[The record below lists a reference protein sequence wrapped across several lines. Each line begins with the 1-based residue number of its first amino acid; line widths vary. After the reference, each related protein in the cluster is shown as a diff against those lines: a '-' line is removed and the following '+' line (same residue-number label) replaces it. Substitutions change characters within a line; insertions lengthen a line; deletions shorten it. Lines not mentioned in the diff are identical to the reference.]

1 MVPVIDNQDSV
12 QTGTMRKG
20 DVRLAVGITVVGITS
35 LILSFASLAEKD
47 QSESLWSPGDAFLEA
62 GPWETKVGARKL
74 NSLVNCTPRAIKQFP
89 RDLFTQK
96 QRADGAVLFH
106 ILVSAYMFAAFAYI
120 CEDYFVPSL
129 EIMSDAFH
137 IQPDVAGATLMAAG
151 SSAPELATAV
161 IAVFIAEDD
170 IGLGAVVG
178 SAVYNVMFVI
188 SVCALGAGMSR
199 PIMWNLASIA
209 CLFLWNCILV
219 YLREYGKPTLRFSL
233 RPTARHNLI
242 PYTLYANIPSPGS
255 YCTRPMQIQTNSLS
269 PYEALGLLLLYLGY
283 IVLMYF
289 NSNLEQW
296 IVPKFKHCCKPH
308 HRPNKRDPETVVLY
322 EKLRTSGDLNGKV
335 SKMENGGDKFDGVQI
350 SSPDSDYNSD
360 DDSTEN
366 EAMYKE
372 IGPPSTEEPH
382 SVFEMPS
389 SAVGRC
395 VFVVS
400 IPIKVLLYLTVP
412 DCRRARWRKW
422 VIVTFILSLVWLSLF
437 SYLMVWMI
445 TIIGYTLHIPDTI
458 MALTFVAFG
467 VSLPDVISSLIVV
480 REGLGDMAVSNAV
493 GSNVFDILICLGLP
507 WLLKCGL
514 GGFKVPVQVYSE
526 GLLYSTLTLL
536 LTVVFLL
543 ASTHVNGWRLTKR
556 YGIALM
562 IVYVIFNV
570 LASLY
575 ELNVFGY
582 VHPNECPRSN

>member
-1 MVPVIDNQDSV
+1 M
-12 QTGTMRKG
+12 
-20 DVRLAVGITVVGITS
+20 
-35 LILSFASLAEKD
+35 
-47 QSESLWSPGDAFLEA
+47 
-62 GPWETKVGARKL
+62 
-74 NSLVNCTPRAIKQFP
+74 
-89 RDLFTQK
+89 
-96 QRADGAVLFH
+96 
-106 ILVSAYMFAAFAYI
+106 
-120 CEDYFVPSL
+120 
-129 EIMSDAFH
+129 
-137 IQPDVAGATLMAAG
+137 
-151 SSAPELATAV
+151 
-161 IAVFIAEDD
+161 
-170 IGLGAVVG
+170 
-178 SAVYNVMFVI
+178 
-188 SVCALGAGMSR
+188 
-199 PIMWNLASIA
+199 
-209 CLFLWNCILV
+209 
-219 YLREYGKPTLRFSL
+219 
-233 RPTARHNLI
+233 
-242 PYTLYANIPSPGS
+242 
-255 YCTRPMQIQTNSLS
+255 
-269 PYEALGLLLLYLGY
+269 LYLGY

-335 SKMENGGDKFDGVQI
+335 SKMENGGDKFDRVQI

-582 VHPNECPRSN
+582 VHPNECPRSD